1 MSAKRLIAAAVEHVR
16 ASAAV
21 KTVFGDPIRVD
32 GKTFIP
38 VAKLPTKES
47 TAGPAAAQPLGVV
60 EIRGT
65 HTRFLPFGQ
74 GKRLAWI
81 AAVSTAVG
89 LVIGRL
95 FGKRTTRHAAF

>member
-1 MSAKRLIAAAVEHVR
+1 MSTKRLIEAAVEQVR

-38 VAKLPTKES
+38 VAKLPARETS
-47 TAGPAAAQPLGVV
+47 AGPAAAQPLGVV

-65 HTRFLPFGQ
+65 QTRFLPFGQ

-81 AAVSTAVG
+81 AAVSAALGV
-89 LVIGRL
+89 VVGRL
-95 FGKRTTRHAAF
+95 FGKRAPRNAGF